1 MWMAFLWCK
10 VWIKGVL
17 LLDLLSRVGRTYE
30 AVVFVGDKT
39 HNIDNMANALK
50 KAGIDFYGF

>member
-1 MWMAFLWCK
+1 MAFLWCK